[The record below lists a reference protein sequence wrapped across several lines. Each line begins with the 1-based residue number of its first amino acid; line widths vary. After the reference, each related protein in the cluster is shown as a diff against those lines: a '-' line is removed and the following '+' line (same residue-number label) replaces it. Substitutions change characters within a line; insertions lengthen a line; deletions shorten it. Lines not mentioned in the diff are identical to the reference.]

1 MSLEYTSTTN
11 KSLIIYLALQ
21 ATNVLVLSV
30 DYYLINNTR
39 TSVTMVCTKYPI
51 LGTIAVASQFVAPL
65 SLGLHFL
72 SYMNNDYDD
81 IPLGGS

>member
-11 KSLIIYLALQ
+11 KSLVIYLALQ
-21 ATNVLVLSV
+21 ATNIVVLSF
-30 DYYLINNTR
+30 DYYLINNTQ
-39 TSVTMVCTKYPI
+39 TSVTMICTQYPV
-51 LGTIAVASQFVAPL
+51 LGSIAVASQVIAPL

-81 IPLGGS
+81 IPLGV